1 MSQPDNH
8 EHIKAKIKKTL
19 DLTRQYD
26 IKIEDW
32 EKKLSSSYL
41 KHKLKL
47 ENKQDFSGV
56 RIGIQQKYKEME
68 KVLAVFFLA
77 NPKKQEKKQSR
88 SEIDKLKKFNDDEKI
103 LEENLKKLNYSKKL
117 ETSPQQKKTEDVNI
131 DNSIGSDSLRSFYEE
146 LKKRQKKSEAG

>member
-1 MSQPDNH
+1 
-8 EHIKAKIKKTL
+8 
-19 DLTRQYD
+19 
-26 IKIEDW
+26 
-32 EKKLSSSYL
+32 
-41 KHKLKL
+41 
-47 ENKQDFSGV
+47 
-56 RIGIQQKYKEME
+56 ME